1 MLYTKKIYDN
11 KLEYPITLE
20 HVNNGK
26 YFFEIEDDFSEIIL
40 DQVEFLNLLK
50 KKKRMNMNPKRKKK
64 MKKKKKKQESKTI
77 QYLGVIVNYTLC
89 EKNENNKNY
98 YIIWI
103 LPINKHITSLE
114 GHTGKYKIKEEF
126 CLIPYERMLNALDL
140 FVDDC
145 PDDEDRIFDRPV
157 SLYLARRI
165 VGESLSMKE
174 LKKDKNGELRRKF
187 ENHSGQKKNA

>member
-1 MLYTKKIYDN
+1 LNKAKLTYDNKYDYYEIQKPLLIIDMLYTKKIYDN
-11 KLEYPITLE
+11 KLEYPIALE

-77 QYLGVIVNYTLC
+77 QFLGVIVNYTLC

-98 YIIWI
+98 YIIW
-103 LPINKHITSLE
+103 S
-114 GHTGKYKIKEEF
+114 
-126 CLIPYERMLNALDL
+126 
-140 FVDDC
+140 
-145 PDDEDRIFDRPV
+145 
-157 SLYLARRI
+157 YL
-165 VGESLSMKE
+165 
-174 LKKDKNGELRRKF
+174 
-187 ENHSGQKKNA
+187 